1 MTAMRAAATAFL
13 MIAAQAAGAQEA
25 PGGGGTLDLQKK
37 AQNPIADLISVPVQA
52 DFNGG
57 YGAKAAPEPSS
68 TQFVLNLQPV
78 VPLKIA
84 PDLNLITRPIIPII
98 RQPDLIEGGDNWG
111 LGDIQLQT
119 YLSPRTPLPGGLIF
133 GAGPVIQAPTATNG
147 RKIGTQ
153 KWSAGPAA
161 VGLVM
166 PGRWVVGALASN
178 LWSFAGDNDR
188 EDINLTTIQPFINY
202 NFEEGW
208 YVSTSPIITANW
220 KAEGSDNVWTVPLGG
235 GFGRLIRLGKL
246 PVNFQVQAFRNVVK
260 PDDDA
265 TADWT
270 LRLQV
275 QFLFPE

>member
-1 MTAMRAAATAFL
+1 
-13 MIAAQAAGAQEA
+13 
-25 PGGGGTLDLQKK
+25 
-37 AQNPIADLISVPVQA
+37 
-52 DFNGG
+52 
-57 YGAKAAPEPSS
+57 
-68 TQFVLNLQPV
+68 
-78 VPLKIA
+78 
-84 PDLNLITRPIIPII
+84 
-98 RQPDLIEGGDNWG
+98 
-111 LGDIQLQT
+111 
-119 YLSPRTPLPGGLIF
+119 
-133 GAGPVIQAPTATNG
+133 VIQAPTATNG

-161 VGLVM
+161 VGLMM

-208 YVSTSPIITANW
+208 YVSASPVITANW

-246 PVNFQVQAFRNVVK
+246 PVNLQVQAFRNVVK

-275 QFLFPE
+275 QFLFPK